1 MYIEF
6 SMENYNIKNW
16 DDLDLKPELLRGIYS
31 YGFENPSEIQKLAIY
46 PIIQKRD
53 VIAQAQSGTGKT
65 GTFSISAIQTTDA
78 SLNETQTLIIAPTRE
93 LVTQTSNVLQSISTF
108 IDGLKV
114 KTLVGGT
121 NVKEDIE
128 YLKNNI
134 PHIIIGTSGRIF
146 DMFKR
151 RKINLHTIKLFI
163 LDEADEMLSYG
174 FQGQIQE
181 LFQYFN
187 NNIQI
192 AIFSAT
198 MPDEMLSIT
207 NKFMNDPFK
216 ITMQADTLSLDGIA
230 QYYIAMFNYDEK
242 YTWLKSIFNQM
253 NSTTAIIFVNDVDN
267 VIDLYNSMKED
278 GFPVCHMHGSLP
290 KDERNN
296 TMNDFKQN
304 KYNIM
309 ISSNLT
315 ARGIDVQQVNLVIN
329 YDIPNNV
336 HTYLHRIGRSGRWGK
351 KGTAINFV
359 CQQDIH
365 KMKNIERHYKIN
377 INEFVM

>member
-1 MYIEF
+1 
-6 SMENYNIKNW
+6 MENYNIKNW
-16 DDLDLKPELLRGIYS
+16 DDLNLKPELLRGIYS

-65 GTFSISAIQTTDA
+65 GTFSISAIQNTDA

-121 NVKEDIE
+121 NVNEDIE

-198 MPDEMLSIT
+198 MPDEILSIT

-216 ITMQADTLSLDGIA
+216 ITMQAETLSLDGIA

-253 NSTTAIIFVNDVDN
+253 NSTTAIIFVNDVNN
-267 VIDLYNSMKED
+267 VVDLYNSMKED
-278 GFPVCHMHGSLP
+278 GFQVCHMHGSLP

>member
-1 MYIEF
+1 
-6 SMENYNIKNW
+6 MENYNIKNW

-230 QYYIAMFNYDEK
+230 QYYIAMFSYDEK

>member
-1 MYIEF
+1 
-6 SMENYNIKNW
+6 MENYNIKNW

>member
-1 MYIEF
+1 
-6 SMENYNIKNW
+6 MENYNIKNW

-128 YLKNNI
+128 YLNNNI

-253 NSTTAIIFVNDVDN
+253 NSTTAIIFVNDVNN

>member
-1 MYIEF
+1 
-6 SMENYNIKNW
+6 MENYNIKNW

-230 QYYIAMFNYDEK
+230 QYYIAMFNYYEK
-242 YTWLKSIFNQM
+242 YTWLKSICNQM
-253 NSTTAIIFVNDVDN
+253 NSTTAITFVNDVDN